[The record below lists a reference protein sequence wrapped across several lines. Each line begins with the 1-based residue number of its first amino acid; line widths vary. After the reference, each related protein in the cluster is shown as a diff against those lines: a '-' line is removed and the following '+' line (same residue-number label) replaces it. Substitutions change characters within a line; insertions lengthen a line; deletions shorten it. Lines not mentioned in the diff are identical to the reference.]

1 MNRTKL
7 ITVRF
12 YPKDIELLNTIKE
25 HYKQQGKRINRSE
38 LVRNLLL
45 NYPLD

>member
-1 MNRTKL
+1 MNKTKF

-12 YPKDIELLNTIKE
+12 YPKDIEQLKAIKE
-25 HYKQQGKRINRSE
+25 HYKQQGKIINRSE